1 VLLSVLLAVAVSRRI
16 TFKHPARLY
25 LLLLASLALAWV
37 VPPDALLELAMAPRF
52 VVASTLAFLPIFF
65 ANLIFTQRFKAVS
78 SSATAFGANLLGA
91 MVGGILE
98 YMALITGY
106 RALLLVVALLY
117 GLALLFGR
125 RHLTDAPPD
134 DAAEVDTSAA
144 QPVPAS

>member
-1 VLLSVLLAVAVSRRI
+1 
-16 TFKHPARLY
+16 
-25 LLLLASLALAWV
+25 
-37 VPPDALLELAMAPRF
+37 
-52 VVASTLAFLPIFF
+52 
-65 ANLIFTQRFKAVS
+65 
-78 SSATAFGANLLGA
+78 

-134 DAAEVDTSAA
+134 DGAEVDTSAA